1 MAKPLGT
8 YDGWACH
15 PFSYTLFIDPDPTFR
30 LCHAITLVL
39 DVRGNNFWSH
49 RPTRFWG
56 VLEIPA

>member
-1 MAKPLGT
+1 MAKLLGT

-15 PFSYTLFIDPDPTFR
+15 PFSYTPFIGPDPTLR

-39 DVRGNNFWSH
+39 DLWGNNFWSH
-49 RPTRFWG
+49 HPTRFWR